1 MSAGG
6 YLQLYTASSRPEE
19 AFLLSEGQVF
29 FFVSDADKY
38 AIRGNNLILGAT
50 ELILN
55 HMLGMQT
62 GRIETAVAGSDVKI
76 KKIPAGKFIASMN
89 TYSVSINASMVIAK
103 QVMLTNNI
111 INKSLGGMESEER
124 KNKDY
129 SIEYFRIVSRL
140 KREYEKRRY
149 PWLNELV
156 EKFEPSL
163 LYKRGEALDRTAEPT
178 KISSPLALSE
188 NTLEFQKDALICEE
202 GSHAEDMFILRSGSI
217 DVFIGGNRV
226 TSISDPGYVFG
237 EIALLLGET
246 RTATLKAKNNVVLT
260 RLGKADL
267 KGLASQHG
275 EILNAIATSLAKKH
289 YYNTEKIAAIN
300 TMLLEKKVTEEQSGE
315 TRKGA
320 DARRSSSELYTLKK
334 EVGAA
339 GRAKKADFLAD
350 LVDGF

>member
-6 YLQLYTASSRPEE
+6 YFQLYTVSSQPEE
-19 AFLLSEGQVF
+19 AFLLNEGQVF

-55 HMLGMQT
+55 KLLGMRT
-62 GRIETAVAGSDVKI
+62 GRIETAVADAGVKI
-76 KKIPAGKFIASMN
+76 KKIPAEKFIASMN

-103 QVMLTNNI
+103 QVTLTNNI
-111 INKSLGGMESEER
+111 INKSLGGMESDER
-124 KNKDY
+124 KNKD
-129 SIEYFRIVSRL
+129 SAIEYFRIVFRL
-140 KREYEKRRY
+140 RKEYEKRKY
-149 PWLNELV
+149 PWLNDLV
-156 EKFEPSL
+156 NRFEPSL

-178 KISSPLALSE
+178 RISSPMELSE

-202 GSHAEDMFILRSGSI
+202 GSHAEDMFILQSGSI
-217 DVFIGGNRV
+217 DVFIGGNKV
-226 TSISDPGYVFG
+226 ASISDPGYVFG
-237 EIALLLGET
+237 EIALLLGEK

-267 KGLASQHG
+267 KGLTSKHG
-275 EILNAIATSLAKKH
+275 EILTAIATSLAKKH

-300 TMLLEKKVTEEQSGE
+300 TMLLEKKLASEEGGE
-315 TRKGA
+315 AHRGA
-320 DARRSSSELYTLKK
+320 DAHRSSTELFTLKK

-339 GRAKKADFLAD
+339 CRARKADFLDD